1 MKMRWL
7 KRKSGKSIEQGE
19 FAKNLSEVPVSQAA
33 SASQAV
39 YDYLA
44 ILNRSGASQIGDR
57 VL

>member
-1 MKMRWL
+1 MRRL
-7 KRKSGKSIEQGE
+7 KRKSGKSIEQEE

-39 YDYLA
+39 YDYLS